1 MSGLC
6 SAQRSQLQ
14 AGAARVDITP
24 APESLPE
31 TSFGILDHCFTRAI
45 VFTNG
50 FNKAAFVSFD
60 GAMINARLVEAVNK
74 RAAVELGIPEG
85 NIMYNWTHTHSG
97 ASVSQDELVERTFR
111 AVSMANSNM
120 VPAQVGYGAGVSY
133 LNVKRDLFDPERGT
147 WWEGP
152 DCDGKSDKTVAV
164 IYFRRSI
171 LLRVCPSTL
180 QSILETF
187 SFTQ

>member
-1 MSGLC
+1 MPF
-6 SAQRSQLQ
+6 RFF
-14 AGAARVDITP
+14 V
-24 APESLPE
+24 
-31 TSFGILDHCFTRAI
+31 FGILDHCFTRAI

-74 RAAVELGIPEG
+74 RAAAELGIPEG

-120 VPAQVGYGAGVSY
+120 VSAQVGYGAGVSY

-152 DCDGKSDKTVAV
+152 DCDGKSD
-164 IYFRRSI
+164 
-171 LLRVCPSTL
+171 
-180 QSILETF
+180 
-187 SFTQ
+187 